1 MSQPPEEETV
11 TRHSRTAGASWDSQ
25 GSGEWLV
32 PGLTV
37 LYHPDPERIGERAVL
52 AGLVPGAVV
61 HLTRHVPEFA
71 RPGSTSGGRALAEPY
86 VSRTPIEI
94 SLEGEHLVLDPASSR
109 TRLAVAGQSVEA
121 PWQTS
126 KEVLDQGLV
135 LTLGG
140 RIVLL
145 LHRLDPAA
153 ETTFPR
159 FGLVGE
165 SPAMVHLR
173 RDIAQ
178 TADLTVPIL
187 LRGESGT
194 GKELAAR
201 ALHDAG
207 PRREGPF
214 VAVNLAAVPQHL
226 AAAELF
232 GAERGAYTGA
242 ERRRTGHF
250 ERANGGTLF
259 LDEIG
264 ETPPEVQVMLLRAL
278 ETGEIQTVGGE
289 RTVPLDVRVV
299 SATDAD
305 LEAAIDAE
313 RFRGPLLH
321 RLSGYVV
328 RLPPLRERR
337 EDFGRLFLHFL
348 RRELEALGS
357 LHLLDPRPRPWLP
370 ASLVARL
377 AAWHWPGN
385 VRQLSNVV
393 RQVVIANRGAER
405 ATRFD
410 EVETLLSQSAP
421 APICTSRPPP
431 PPRATGPRR
440 AADLREDEVKAALKA
455 HRFRPAAAA
464 DALGIPRSSIYDL
477 IAKIPGLKKA
487 AELTREEIEAARH
500 RVGPSIEAMAM
511 ELEVSE
517 RALRRRLGELHLH

>member
-1 MSQPPEEETV
+1 MSKTPEEETV
-11 TRHSRTAGASWDSQ
+11 TRHSRTASASWGSS

-37 LYHPDPERIGERAVL
+37 LYHPDPERMGERAVL
-52 AGLVPGAVV
+52 AGLVPGATV
-61 HLTRHVPEFA
+61 HLARHTPEFA
-71 RPGSTSGGRALAEPY
+71 QPGSTSGGRALAEPY
-86 VSRTPIEI
+86 LSRTPLHL
-94 SLEGEHLVLDPASSR
+94 SLEGDRLVLDPAGSR
-109 TRLAVAGQSVEA
+109 TRFEVEARPLEA
-121 PWQTS
+121 PWSTS
-126 KEVLDQGLV
+126 AEVLDQGVV

-145 LHRLDPAA
+145 LHRLDPAVD
-153 ETTFPR
+153 TLTPR

-165 SPAMVHLR
+165 SPAMVRLR

-178 TADLTVPIL
+178 TADLQVPIL

-214 VAVNLAAVPQHL
+214 IAVNLAAVPQHL

-250 ERANGGTLF
+250 ERAHGGTLF
-259 LDEIG
+259 LDEVG

-278 ETGEIQTVGGE
+278 ETGEIQAVGGE
-289 RTVPLDVRVV
+289 RAMPLDVRVV

-305 LEAAIDAE
+305 LEAAIDAD

-348 RRELEALGS
+348 RSELEALGS
-357 LHLLDPRPRPWLP
+357 LHLLGPRPRPWLP
-370 ASLVARL
+370 VSLLARL

-385 VRQLSNVV
+385 VRQLGNVV
-393 RQVVIANRGAER
+393 RQMVIANRGAER
-405 ATRFD
+405 ATRFE
-410 EVETLLSQSAP
+410 EVETLLSQGSP
-421 APICTSRPPP
+421 ATLTPPRPAPPP
-431 PPRATGPRR
+431 PAPGPRR
-440 AADLREDEVKAALKA
+440 AADLREDEVRAALEA

-477 IAKIPGLKKA
+477 IDKIPGLKKA
-487 AELTREEIEAARH
+487 AELTREEIEAAR
-500 RVGPSIEAMAM
+500 RQVGPSTEAMAM
-511 ELEVSE
+511 ELQVSE
-517 RALRRRLGELHLH
+517 RALRRRLGELGLT